1 MGHFFGSSF
10 FGKKLSPEFLE
21 RLIGFLA
28 YKEPKL
34 WLKNQKLGKAF
45 TPINAG
51 PGYIISMAITG
62 HNSSVD

>member
-1 MGHFFGSSF
+1 
-10 FGKKLSPEFLE
+10 
-21 RLIGFLA
+21 LIGFLA

-34 WLKNQKLGKAF
+34 WLKKQKLGKTF
-45 TPINAG
+45 TPTNAG